1 MQRLSKQPTF
11 KINNEAQLTNAFI
24 KLVQAEIYTLEFRVK
39 HESQNISDKK
49 ALKLRR
55 QLISEFKN
63 KVINLS
69 QNYLEQ
75 KANLHTCELMNQKE
89 MISQFLPQLV
99 GQDIFNQQL
108 TFNFNW
114 ASNKGLEFGVQ
125 TPC

>member
-1 MQRLSKQPTF
+1 MQI
-11 KINNEAQLTNAFI
+11 KINNEAQLTNSFL
-24 KLVQAEIYTLEFRVK
+24 KLVQAEIYTLEFKVNSI
-39 HESQNISDKK
+39 SQNINHKK
-49 ALKLRR
+49 TLKLRR

-75 KANLHTCELMNQKE
+75 KANLHTCKLMNQEE

-108 TFNFNW
+108 TFNFN
-114 ASNKGLEFGVQ
+114 
-125 TPC
+125 

>member
-108 TFNFNW
+108 TFNFN
-114 ASNKGLEFGVQ
+114 
-125 TPC
+125 